1 MNGAGESNETTEP
14 LKPAS
19 DNSLAPGF
27 HFLLPKWPPSV
38 NSLYNVIFSQR
49 RVELKPEVRLWK
61 TQAKELIPLWKELK
75 GTDHLLGVELNF
87 FGAWF
92 HANGRL
98 KKTDVQN
105 MVKVT
110 LDALAE
116 KNGFDDSQVFE
127 CIERKRDSLKEYV
140 EGKVALLGRS
150 GRGQSR

>member
-14 LKPAS
+14 TPTAS

-38 NSLYNVIFSQR
+38 NSLYTVIFSQR

-75 GTDHLLGVELNF
+75 DSKSLLSVELNF
-87 FGAWF
+87 HGAWW
-92 HANGRL
+92 HANGNL

-116 KNGFDDSQVFE
+116 KNGFDDSRVFE
-127 CIERKRDSLKEYV
+127 CVERKRASLKEYV
-140 EGKVALLGRS
+140 EGVVKYFND
-150 GRGQSR
+150 

>member
-14 LKPAS
+14 TQTAS

-27 HFLLPKWPPSV
+27 HFLIPKWPPSV

-61 TQAKELIPLWKELK
+61 TQAKELIPAWKELRNSDK
-75 GTDHLLGVELNF
+75 LLRVELDF
-87 FGAWF
+87 YGSWW

-127 CIERKRDSLKEYV
+127 CTERKRASLKEYI
-140 EGKVALLGRS
+140 EGTVREWTKER
-150 GRGQSR
+150 